1 MSAADPR
8 VLQARLAE
16 VAAPDLDLAF
26 RAMFGGIMAYADTKP
41 FASLSD
47 IGLALKFAGADH
59 AAFAALGAVPLRY
72 EPDAPPSKSY
82 GVVRAAILADDA
94 ALAHWVGRS
103 AAAVKP
109 AVVRRKVQPLSTPPV
124 AR

>member
-1 MSAADPR
+1 
-8 VLQARLAE
+8 
-16 VAAPDLDLAF
+16 
-26 RAMFGGIMAYADTKP
+26 MFGGIMAYADTKP
-41 FASLSD
+41 FASLFD

-72 EPDAPPSKSY
+72 EPYAAPSKSY

>member
-1 MSAADPR
+1 MTDHVPAD
-8 VLQARLAE
+8 LEAKMLA
-16 VAAPDLDLAF
+16 AAPDIELSF
-26 RAMFGGIMAYADTKP
+26 RKMFGGIMGYASEMV
-41 FASLSD
+41 FASLSNV
-47 IGLALKFAGADH
+47 GLALKLTPADRDR
-59 AAFAALGAVPLRY
+59 ALALPGAVPLRY